1 MNPMRGLAAHGAIFA
16 VAALFAYRT
25 WTYDESKEPKHGE
38 TELWPGT
45 PDQVQQVEFE
55 AKGGSLTLEPH
66 QDTNGRYFVGEVK
79 KPPGVEVKS
88 PNSSEPAPPPKVT
101 DIHFIAVKEGQDL
114 LETLAPLRALRV
126 LGKVT
131 GNQQTEF
138 GFDKEEGKLRLRE
151 GGKEHTLVFGAS
163 TPGGSDYYV
172 KDAATGDAY
181 VVAGSIYRDL
191 SSADSRLVEHNLH
204 GFESSAV
211 ERVKLTAGSASRELV
226 RSASKKDAWTKPV
239 APNDHD
245 DTATNFITKLERLH
259 TVNYEG
265 ETLNPPPTA
274 ADLVIKVEYFDAHKQ
289 IGFLELVRR
298 PPIEKS
304 DKPEYAA
311 RTEHTRWYATV
322 IRSAAEQLDQD
333 VKSVLTP

>member
-1 MNPMRGLAAHGAIFA
+1 MNPMRGLAAHGALFA

-25 WTYDESKEPKHGE
+25 WTYDETKEPKHGE
-38 TELWPGT
+38 TELWPGS
-45 PDQVQQVEFE
+45 PDQVQQVEFDV
-55 AKGGSLTLEPH
+55 KGGSITLEPH
-66 QDTNGRYFVGEVK
+66 QDANGRYFVGEAK
-79 KPPGVEVKS
+79 KPAPA
-88 PNSSEPAPPPKVT
+88 PNVNVQQSEPPAPTKAT
-101 DIHFIAVKEGQDL
+101 DVRFIAVKEGQDL
-114 LETLAPLRALRV
+114 IETLAPLRALRV

-131 GNQQTEF
+131 DSQKTEF
-138 GFDKEEGKLRLRE
+138 GFDKDEGKLRLRE
-151 GGKEHTLVFGAS
+151 GGKEHSLVFGAS

-172 KDAATGDAY
+172 KDPATGEAY

-211 ERVKLTAGSASRELV
+211 ERIKLTAGSASRELV
-226 RSASKKDAWTKPV
+226 RSASKKDAWTKPT

-245 DTATNFITKLERLH
+245 DTATNFITKIDRLH

-265 ETLNPPPTA
+265 ETLNPPASA

-298 PPIEKS
+298 PPAEKS

-333 VKSVLTP
+333 VKSALTP